1 MAGLLVGKV
10 AVVTGGSSGIG
21 RAAVLALARAGAR
34 VTVASRRTAESE
46 ETVRLAMEAGGEA
59 RFIRTDVTRREEVE
73 ALMERTVEA
82 WGRLDCAF
90 NNAGITG
97 EMARTADCTE
107 ENWDRTLAANL
118 TSVWL
123 SMKYEIRQMLK
134 QGGGGVIVNNAS
146 VAGLVGMRGGPAY
159 SASKG
164 GVIQLTRTAALEY
177 AKIGIRV
184 NAVCPGYIETPLLE
198 PYSSTNPELEGFIR
212 RIQPMGRLG
221 TAEEVAGAVVWLC
234 SDAAS
239 FVTGHPLVID
249 GGMLAQ

>member
-1 MAGLLVGKV
+1 VAGLLAGKI

-21 RAAVLALARAGAR
+21 RAAVLALAREGAR
-34 VTVASRRTAESE
+34 VAIASRRAAESE
-46 ETVRLAMEAGGEA
+46 ETVRLVTDAGGEA
-59 RFIRTDVTRREEVE
+59 RFFRTDVTRGEEVE
-73 ALMERTVEA
+73 SLIERTVEA
-82 WGRLDCAF
+82 WGWLDCAF

-107 ENWDRTLAANL
+107 ENWHRTLAANL

-134 QGGGGVIVNNAS
+134 QGGGVIVNNAS

-177 AKIGIRV
+177 AKTGIRV

-198 PYSSTNPELEGFIR
+198 PYSSTNPDLEPYIR

>member
-1 MAGLLVGKV
+1 VAGLLAGKI

-21 RAAVLALARAGAR
+21 RAAVLALAREGAR
-34 VTVASRRTAESE
+34 VMVASRRTAESE
-46 ETVRLAMEAGGEA
+46 ETVRLAAEAGGQA
-59 RFIRTDVTRREEVE
+59 RFIRTDVTQREEVE
-73 ALMERTVEA
+73 ALIQKTVEV

-107 ENWDRTLAANL
+107 ENWHRTLAANL

-134 QGGGGVIVNNAS
+134 QGGGVIVNNAS

-177 AKIGIRV
+177 AKTGIRV

-198 PYSSTNPELEGFIR
+198 PYANPDLEAFIR